1 MLNQVKKYAV
11 IIVIAVLFTLFCFSI
26 VDVINEKPQ
35 YEDFCN
41 YDSPRA
47 MYVEYQQ
54 EDCLALEGPSSVEIG
69 ECSQQNGHV
78 EYNYD
83 SQGCAIS
90 YECNTCSYLYDEASK
105 HHRFI
110 GFIVTSI
117 LGLIAVIVGLYSKS
131 EREVVEWV
139 YSGIM
144 IGGILAI
151 LIGTV
156 SYFNDMGRFVKPF
169 VLLAEIV
176 LIILVALKTAKKK

>member
-1 MLNQVKKYAV
+1 MINQVKKYAV

-26 VDVINEKPQ
+26 VDVIDEKPQ

-41 YDSPRA
+41 YDSPRH
-47 MYVEYQQ
+47 MGIDYG
-54 EDCLALEGPSSVEIG
+54 EDDCEGFDGATEAEID
-69 ECSQQNGHV
+69 ECSQQNGRI
-78 EYNYD
+78 EYNYN
-83 SQGCAIS
+83 SSGCPAS
-90 YECNTCSYLYDEASK
+90 YECNTCSYLYNEASK
-105 HHRFI
+105 QHRFI

-131 EREVVEWV
+131 EKEVVEWI